1 MPVYFY
7 VFTLELQ
14 GQLADYNL
22 VVDKVNTDTEKGE
35 VDAECKELK
44 EQNDQAM
51 AELEQLLSQRQQK
64 EAQIR
69 QLEKEIEQVFHYMCF
84 MPCVS
89 ECVRYDLL

>member
-7 VFTLELQ
+7 SSILELQ

-44 EQNDQAM
+44 ELNDQATV
-51 AELEQLLSQRQQK
+51 ELEQLLSQRQQK

-69 QLEKEIEQVFHYMCF
+69 QLEKEIEQVFHSLCLVF
-84 MPCVS
+84 QNG
-89 ECVRYDLL
+89 